1 MFGVVNVKKYFVLG
15 SKDIL
20 QSLKHLIEKEV
31 KFVEF
36 YKRDNQKI
44 ENYAKNLE
52 EVSSRVFIELALYL
66 KIC

>member
-44 ENYAKNLE
+44 ENYVKNLE